1 MVRLSHPYTT
11 TRKTIALS
19 IRTLVGKVISL
30 LFNLLSRFVTA
41 FLPRGKC
48 LLILWLQSLSAV
60 ILESKK
66 RKCATLN
73 MPANLESSAVA
84 TGLVKVN
91 FLYYEENQ
99 KHLFRNMKLGKVL
112 HLFNLLLS
120 NSTLPHLA
128 LCPYRLRCIEILWLL
143 TGFGPWQ
150 PPSRDRREIDSSW
163 SSHPS
168 SSPLNHDWLSFL
180 LSTSWK
186 LISPISLT
194 RFSPHV
200 FRKCQGLPAPATP
213 GWHPLACW

>member
-1 MVRLSHPYTT
+1 MVQLSYAYMTT
-11 TRKTIALS
+11 GKTIALT
-19 IRTLVGKVISL
+19 IRTLVCKEMSL
-30 LFNLLSRFVTA
+30 LFYTPSRFVRA
-41 FLPRGKC
+41 FLPRSKH

-73 MPANLESSAVA
+73 MPANLESSAMA

-112 HLFNLLLS
+112 HLVNLLLS

-150 PPSRDRREIDSSW
+150 PPSRDRREIDSS
-163 SSHPS
+163 
-168 SSPLNHDWLSFL
+168 
-180 LSTSWK
+180 
-186 LISPISLT
+186 
-194 RFSPHV
+194 
-200 FRKCQGLPAPATP
+200 
-213 GWHPLACW
+213 